1 VAPRLA
7 GQPIFYPVLNQEYAT
22 MIARGWNVKHSGSG
36 DVTRFQV
43 RRDFLDN
50 YDTHQV
56 GGRTIIEYWI
66 PAEDLAALN
75 ASIVGLIEVVAE
87 YHQD

>member
-1 VAPRLA
+1 
-7 GQPIFYPVLNQEYAT
+7 
-22 MIARGWNVKHSGSG
+22 MIARDWNVKHSGGGYVAS
-36 DVTRFQV
+36 FHV

-66 PAEDLAALN
+66 MADLANLN
-75 ASIVGLIEVVAE
+75 ANMVGRIEVVVV
-87 YHQD
+87 YHRDQQT